1 MMSYYSGSAD
11 MQVGIAA
18 PKSLTVHF
26 WQQGDHAA
34 GKDGLCDDATAD
46 GKGGLTT
53 EEAQDRTA
61 ASADKVRKVRQHC
74 TIIPCLKGAPIELA

>member
-11 MQVGIAA
+11 MQVGIAV

-34 GKDGLCDDATAD
+34 GKDGLSDDASAD
-46 GKGGLTT
+46 AKGGLTT
-53 EEAQDRTA
+53 EEVQDHA
-61 ASADKVRKVRQHC
+61 AKSADKVRTVRQQF
-74 TIIPCLKGAPIELA
+74 TNDAYSEVR